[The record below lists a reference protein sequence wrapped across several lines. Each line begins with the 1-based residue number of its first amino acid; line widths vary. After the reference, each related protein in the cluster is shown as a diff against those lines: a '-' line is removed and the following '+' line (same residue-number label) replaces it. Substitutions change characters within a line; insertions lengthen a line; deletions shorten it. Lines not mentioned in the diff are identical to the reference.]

1 MLPLML
7 DDAAFLVK
15 ILTSVS
21 KQMLLVCQFSIAYLL
36 KTNFGIG
43 LINIEFV
50 LTSYSTMCFA
60 ISLK

>member
-7 DDAAFLVK
+7 DDAAFAVK

-21 KQMLLVCQFSIAYLL
+21 KQMLLVCQFSIAYIL
-36 KTNFGIG
+36 KIDFGIG
-43 LINIEFV
+43 LSNIEFV
-50 LTSYSTMCFA
+50 LRSYSIMCFA